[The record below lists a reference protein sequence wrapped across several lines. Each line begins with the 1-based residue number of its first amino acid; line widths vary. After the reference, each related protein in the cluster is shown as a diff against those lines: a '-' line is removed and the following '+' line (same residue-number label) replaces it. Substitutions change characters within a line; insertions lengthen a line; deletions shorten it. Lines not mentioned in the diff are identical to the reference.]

1 MTKEWKKNYEE
12 NSEGFP
18 NHTSISRV
26 LGYFG
31 CSEILFA
38 DFQEY
43 WTYVAGTK
51 RNPYVEINAK
61 EIKSEPKAKRT
72 RTPILALFAHFLRK
86 ILGNFPLRGGGLPPQ
101 RKKSAK

>member
-18 NHTSISRV
+18 NHTSISRI
-26 LGYFG
+26 LRYFG

-43 WTYVAGTK
+43 YVAGTK
-51 RNPYVEINAK
+51 RNPYVQNNAK
-61 EIKSEPKAKRT
+61 EIKS
-72 RTPILALFAHFLRK
+72 
-86 ILGNFPLRGGGLPPQ
+86 
-101 RKKSAK
+101 

>member
-72 RTPILALFAHFLRK
+72 RTPILALFGPFFEE
-86 ILGNFPLRGGGLPPQ
+86 NFR
-101 RKKSAK
+101 